1 MLLIQQTALAN
12 NLYKHKKCFID
23 VFFSVLEKIQDSH
36 LIQMELTLEIQL
48 LNVEECYSRPTLR
61 LGQGQQWLVLQ
72 YYISILSA
80 SSKIL

>member
-36 LIQMELTLEIQL
+36 LIQIELTLEIQL
-48 LNVEECYSRPTLR
+48 LNV
-61 LGQGQQWLVLQ
+61 
-72 YYISILSA
+72 
-80 SSKIL
+80 